1 MTSSVHL
8 HVWLDSSI
16 PPWLWIVL
24 LSPSGLALIVLWC
37 GRGIVVIVGSWK
49 VGVGG
54 ARVTRVMGA
63 GLHLVRRVGMVWG
76 VVVWVLLLQRTH
88 ALVCRVVAAHVHLVT

>member
-1 MTSSVHL
+1 MTSGVHF
-8 HVWLDSSI
+8 HVRLD
-16 PPWLWIVL
+16 PVPRLCWIML

-37 GRGIVVIVGSWK
+37 GGGIVVIVGSWK
-49 VGVGG
+49 VGMGG

-63 GLHLVRRVGMVWG
+63 GLHLVRRIGMVWG

-88 ALVCRVVAAHVHLVT
+88 PLVGGVVAAHVHLVS